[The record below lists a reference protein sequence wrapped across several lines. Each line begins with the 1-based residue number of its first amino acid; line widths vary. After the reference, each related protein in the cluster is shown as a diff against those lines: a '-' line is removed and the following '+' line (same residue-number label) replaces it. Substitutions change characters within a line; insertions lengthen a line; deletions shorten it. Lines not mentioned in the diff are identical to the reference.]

1 MLTKEQIIEAIN
13 SLPEEKFGNVEA
25 IIEEI
30 ILLEK
35 IDKGLQAVKNG
46 EVTSEEDAD
55 REMEQW

>member
-46 EVTSEEDAD
+46 EVISEEDAD